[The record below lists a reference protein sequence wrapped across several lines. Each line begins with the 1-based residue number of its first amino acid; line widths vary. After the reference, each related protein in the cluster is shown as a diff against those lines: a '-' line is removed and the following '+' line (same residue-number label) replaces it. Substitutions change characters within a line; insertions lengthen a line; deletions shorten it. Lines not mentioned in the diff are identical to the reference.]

1 MTMRR
6 GRAAGFIVGLG
17 LALVGATQ
25 GHADPAQL
33 VSYAIDATLGPA
45 ATRVEVTATAA
56 LRQVAP
62 GSRLAFL
69 LSSQAK
75 LESVRARTAGGW
87 LDVPFEAAGGDSV
100 VLQLPAALGEG
111 DTLAV
116 EFKYLFPVAL
126 PDSGLLLLD
135 RGHRWYPLLPD
146 QVATLKLACT
156 VPPGYTVLS
165 AGTLVQVREDE
176 ERTRFAWRS
185 TLPVFKVPLL
195 VFKTARYPG
204 TIVPAADQ
212 DVCLYLPAGDSLG
225 TSAIMAEAGRA
236 LAFYGGLLGTYPYSR
251 LTLVAVPDF
260 EGIDVAG
267 GLLMIG
273 TGFLGELKRGL
284 FDSLDLTIAEQWMG
298 AGVFG
303 KYGEPGFWLV
313 ALSLPHYLRMMYV
326 AATRGEAALQA
337 ELAAAGDSYRPV
349 AGSAAD
355 IPLLSVDAPNTR
367 EKGILL
373 YAKGPLALHRIHQA
387 LGDERW
393 QACLREVYRGERG
406 RALSYVGLRAYL
418 AKYDEGGTVVPLW
431 DKLMTEKG
439 LPAE

>member
-25 GHADPAQL
+25 GHAEPAQL
-33 VSYAIDATLGPA
+33 VYYAIDATLGPA

-56 LRQVAP
+56 LRQVAA

-87 LDVPFEAAGGDSV
+87 LDVPFEAAGQDSLILHV
-100 VLQLPAALGEG
+100 PAALGEG
-111 DTLAV
+111 DTLTA

-126 PDSGLLLLD
+126 PDSGVLILD

-146 QVATLKLACT
+146 QVAVLELACT
-156 VPPGYTVLS
+156 VPPGYTALS
-165 AGTLVQVREDE
+165 AGNLVQVREE
-176 ERTRFAWRS
+176 IERTRFVWRS

-195 VFKTARYPG
+195 VFRTRSYLGA
-204 TIVPAADQ
+204 IAPAADQ
-212 DVCLYLPAGDSLG
+212 DVCLYRPAGDSLG
-225 TSAIMAEAGRA
+225 TGAILAEAGRA
-236 LAFYGGLLGTYPYSR
+236 LAFYGGLLGTYPYAR
-251 LTLVAVPDF
+251 LTMVAVPDF
-260 EGIDVAG
+260 EGINVAS

-273 TGFLGELKRGL
+273 TGFMGELTHGR
-284 FDSLDLTIAEQWMG
+284 FNSLDLTIAEQWFG

-303 KYGEPGFWLV
+303 KYGEPGFWIV
-313 ALSLPHYLRMMYV
+313 ALTLPHYLRMMYV
-326 AATRGEAALQA
+326 AAIRGQAAFEE
-337 ELAAAGDSYRPV
+337 ELGAARDSYRPV
-349 AGSAAD
+349 AGGAAD
-355 IPLLSVDAPNTR
+355 VSLLAVDAPNTR
-367 EKGILL
+367 EQGVVL
-373 YAKGPLALHRIHQA
+373 YAKGPLALHRVHRA

-393 QACLREVYRGERG
+393 KACLREVYRAERG
-406 RALSYVGLRAYL
+406 RALSYAGLRAYL
-418 AKYDEGGTVVPLW
+418 AKYDERDTVVPLW